1 MTRLRGSLRV
11 NNKLPSSAEGRSHQL
26 PLILSPPISL
36 VCLFQY
42 TWQLKVGFHM
52 HQEIQQENKTI
63 NVIQLANQE
72 SSEVMDGIRLVV
84 ALQMVSGGP

>member
-1 MTRLRGSLRV
+1 M
-11 NNKLPSSAEGRSHQL
+11 
-26 PLILSPPISL
+26 
-36 VCLFQY
+36 Y
-42 TWQLKVGFHM
+42 
-52 HQEIQQENKTI
+52 QEIQQENKTKI

>member
-1 MTRLRGSLRV
+1 
-11 NNKLPSSAEGRSHQL
+11 
-26 PLILSPPISL
+26 
-36 VCLFQY
+36 
-42 TWQLKVGFHM
+42 M